1 MEFAFRTKDI
11 LPRAYSSSPSPLPE
25 STKSATI
32 SIHFITISKCTS
44 SSSTTTF
51 RSNSVST
58 RARVF
63 TSSSFPQTLLGS
75 LKNGWL
81 NRGDEHTIYSSL
93 LGIAF
98 FNSKHSPFG
107 PIHSFLGE
115 RLTGGVV
122 VVEQWKVFNAWLY
135 LRVSPILNNSLV
147 LNSAMSLSHRRI
159 GIQMISNN
167 EISKCCTRQG
177 LVTAREEVGDE
188 MWGEEVLGGA
198 IHRSTGPFQ
207 WELLHYQ
214 MGNEEIPVKRRAP
227 PVLILLPSSSS
238 AHSHS
243 VLLSSLS
250 PSLLMMTYKQED
262 VEFKQRRDDY
272 ANNCHPS

>member
-1 MEFAFRTKDI
+1 
-11 LPRAYSSSPSPLPE
+11 
-25 STKSATI
+25 
-32 SIHFITISKCTS
+32 
-44 SSSTTTF
+44 
-51 RSNSVST
+51 
-58 RARVF
+58 
-63 TSSSFPQTLLGS
+63 
-75 LKNGWL
+75 
-81 NRGDEHTIYSSL
+81 
-93 LGIAF
+93 
-98 FNSKHSPFG
+98 
-107 PIHSFLGE
+107 
-115 RLTGGVV
+115 
-122 VVEQWKVFNAWLY
+122 
-135 LRVSPILNNSLV
+135 
-147 LNSAMSLSHRRI
+147 MSLSHRRI

-177 LVTAREEVGDE
+177 LVTTREEVGDE

-238 AHSHS
+238 AQSHS

-262 VEFKQRRDDY
+262 VEFKQRRDDC
-272 ANNCHPS
+272 ANNCHPSEHINYTTIHPLTHSLQSYNKDFIFILQAVLLPVRSGGSSFNYSDDFLTRH